1 MEETIEISKTVILL
15 WIGFGFSL
23 ALSLSA
29 CWTKTANGNRNQFK
43 PWTFV
48 FFVIS
53 IIVAGYAV
61 LGVDKATASTVKAQT
76 IDRKEAAAT
85 EVAEMIQNNIAAELL
100 KSVSKIDEGGEI
112 EAEVKHI
119 VAALTEDWKFAAQ
132 TSHHFPDFHRL
143 SALVEKIESLRNE
156 IQEIGSEDT
165 VKLRRILKSA
175 ENSFKQKTEIP

>member
-23 ALSLSA
+23 ALSLVS
-29 CWTKTANGNRNQFK
+29 CWKKPEGEKELPFK
-43 PWTFV
+43 IWITVLHLICFA
-48 FFVIS
+48 
-53 IIVAGYAV
+53 VAGYAV
-61 LGVDKATASTVKAQT
+61 LGVDRATASTVKAQT

-100 KSVSKIDEGGEI
+100 KSVGKIDEEGEI
-112 EAEVKHI
+112 EAEVRHI